1 MGGTMTKELHE
12 KLKHFEEK
20 AGTDWFNKLNSVTT
34 TEQLIKASAEFGIT
48 LSEIQAQEGLNLL
61 KTDGR
66 ELSEEELSAIAG
78 GKGAIL
84 F

>member
-1 MGGTMTKELHE
+1 MTKELHE
-12 KLKHFEEK
+12 KLKQFEEK
-20 AGTDWFNKLNSVTT
+20 AGADWFNKLDGITT
-34 TEQLIKASAEFGIT
+34 TEQLIKEGTEYGIT
-48 LSEIQAQEGLNLL
+48 LSEEQAQEGLDLL
-61 KTDGR
+61 KTDGK